1 MTVSKNTVK
10 QVSGY
15 YRQRVG
21 QFLVTALYDGYINLA
36 PSLFHGRKADE
47 MHTLIDRKFQPQTA
61 DGVPTAVTTYLIDT
75 GADLILLNAGGAK
88 VVGDTMGGLPDSLKA
103 AGYAPED
110 ISAVLLTHLHFDHV
124 CGLTK
129 EDGSAVFPKAKIY
142 VSEAEAGFWLDPK
155 TAQAAPEASR
165 PFFAMAAK
173 AVTPYVTKGALS
185 TFTGETE
192 VMPGLKAVPSP
203 GHTPGHS
210 SFLLTS
216 GSEQLL
222 LWGDIVHSH
231 ALQFDH
237 PEISNDFDSDQA
249 QAVDTRQKL
258 FKKIVQEN
266 WLIAG
271 DHLPFPGFGHM
282 TADGEKYS
290 WVPVEY
296 APLPPPLD

>member
-1 MTVSKNTVK
+1 MTTSENTVR

-36 PSLFHGRKADE
+36 PSLFHGLGADE
-47 MHTLIDRKFQPQTA
+47 MQKLIDRKCQPQTA

-75 GADLILLNAGGAK
+75 GTTLILLNAGGAK
-88 VVGDTMGGLPDSLKA
+88 AMGDTMGGLLDSLRA
-103 AGYAPED
+103 AGYSRED

-124 CGLTK
+124 CGLIQPS
-129 EDGSAVFPKAKIY
+129 GSVAFPKAKVY
-142 VSEAEAGFWLDPK
+142 VSEPEAEFWLDSK
-155 TAQAAPEASR
+155 IAQAAPEASR
-165 PFFAMAAK
+165 PFFEMAAK
-173 AVTPYVTKGALS
+173 ALALYVHKGDLR
-185 TFTGETE
+185 TFRGEAE
-192 VMPGLKAVPSP
+192 VLPGITAIPSP
-203 GHTPGHS
+203 GHTAGHS

-249 QAVDTRQKL
+249 QAVDTRRKL
-258 FKKIVQEN
+258 FKKVVQEK

-282 TADGEKYS
+282 TAEGEKYS

-296 APLPPPLD
+296 AALP